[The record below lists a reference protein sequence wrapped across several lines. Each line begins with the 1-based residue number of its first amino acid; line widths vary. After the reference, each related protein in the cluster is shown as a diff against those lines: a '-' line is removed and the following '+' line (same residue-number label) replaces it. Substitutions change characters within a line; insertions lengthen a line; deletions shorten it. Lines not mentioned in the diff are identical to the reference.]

1 MSKRAVCEYC
11 LKAQS
16 ACICATIESID
27 NQHFLHILQDP
38 SEEKNAIGTARI
50 LGLSLKRSK
59 ISVGEFFDEGL
70 FDLQNSYLVFPDP
83 LAMAAA
89 KLLEQKEMNNNSV
102 FILLDG
108 SWKKA
113 YKLLMS
119 NPFLQKLPKVS
130 INVAQKSQYR
140 IRKSPR
146 DDGLSTVEAGYYLLS
161 QLENNRGKFKPLLNS
176 FASMIDY
183 QIAKMPADIYHKH
196 YIEKKRIKTCH

>member
-1 MSKRAVCEYC
+1 MSKRAVCKRC

-16 ACICATIESID
+16 ACICSAIQLID
-27 NQHFLHILQDP
+27 NQHFVHVLQDP

-59 ISVGEFFDEGL
+59 ISVGAVFDPGL
-70 FDLQNSYLVFPDP
+70 FDLQNSYLVFPDSSAVP
-83 LAMAAA
+83 ARQFVNTKQL
-89 KLLEQKEMNNNSV
+89 NDSSV

-119 NPFLQKLPKVS
+119 NVFLQNLPKIS
-130 INVAQKSQYR
+130 INIDKQSEYR

-146 DDGLSTVEAGYYLLS
+146 ADGLSTVEAGYYLLS
-161 QLENNRGKFKPLLNS
+161 QLENNKEKFVPLLTCFNK
-176 FASMIDY
+176 MIDY
-183 QIAKMPADIYHKH
+183 QISSMPADIYKKH
-196 YIEKKRIKTCH
+196 YLDKKIKS